1 MGGGEA
7 YVLYIFS
14 FFLPNKNTKTKKS
27 QPTNNQPK
35 QKALQTKQN
44 KTTKTKTK
52 QHGQS
57 GLSLG
62 FRRLKSYS
70 QLTIG

>member
-35 QKALQTKQN
+35 QKARQ
-44 KTTKTKTK
+44 TKTK
-52 QHGQS
+52 QHGPP

-62 FRRLKSYS
+62 FRRLKSYPQS
-70 QLTIG
+70 AIG